1 MFRRKGRRPRPPVR
15 PHGYIPKNSTG
26 PKDFPKGSLP
36 PPPKQRDESSSS
48 SENN

>member
-1 MFRRKGRRPRPPVR
+1 MFKRKGRRPRPPDR
-15 PHGYIPKNSTG
+15 RDGYIPKNSVG

-48 SENN
+48 SEKS